1 MTHTTASKV
10 KSAFCKFL
18 RFLNLVD
25 RNCDLSITNI
35 AVITLITKIAIAP
48 TIDWQAAGAL
58 MVALLNYSHKRSESN
73 KAEAKASE
81 VAKLAAVEA
90 AKPVVSLAELE
101 EIKANYAELKAQHEQ
116 VSKIAD
122 KAKEFMSSQSVARGF
137 QAPVRKPG
145 QN

>member
-1 MTHTTASKV
+1 MFK
-10 KSAFCKFL
+10 KILKFL
-18 RFLNLVD
+18 QLSERGGNLS
-25 RNCDLSITNI
+25 LTNVAMYVVLTKVAI
-35 AVITLITKIAIAP
+35 SPFDWTGAAV
-48 TIDWQAAGAL
+48 
-58 MVALLNYSHKRSESN
+58 LLPVFASYMQKRYESN
-73 KAEAKASE
+73 KFEVKAQEAT
-81 VAKLAAVEA
+81 KLAAVEA